1 MKSSLPTKIASIKG
15 LFGKVSSVIT
25 TKRLKLVPASA
36 QLVRA
41 EMENRALFA
50 ELLDATV
57 SENWPP
63 ENLADALPLFLEWI
77 EAAPEQVGWFG
88 WYALANEENRFFLVG
103 SGGFMGPPKEGEVEL
118 GYCVLPQFQ
127 GAGYATEMVQA
138 LTTWAF
144 SRSGVLRIAA
154 ETEWANP
161 ASVRVLTKAGFTPAG
176 CARDPNGE
184 RFELVVN
191 G

>member
-1 MKSSLPTKIASIKG
+1 MIN
-15 LFGKVSSVIT
+15 
-25 TKRLKLVPASA
+25 TKRLRLVPTSE
-36 QLVRA
+36 QLTRA
-41 EMENRALFA
+41 EMEDRNLFS
-50 ELLDATV
+50 ELLGASV

-88 WYALANEENRFFLVG
+88 WYALAKGEVDHPGEDTRPVLVG
-103 SGGFMGPPKEGEVEL
+103 SGGFLGPPKEGEVEI

-127 GAGYATEMVQA
+127 GVGFATELVQA
-138 LTTWAF
+138 LTSWAF
-144 SRSGVLRIAA
+144 AQSGVTRIAA

-161 ASVRVLTKAGFTPAG
+161 ASVRVLTKTGFTPSG
-176 CARDPNGE
+176 SARDPKGE
-184 RFELVVN
+184 RFECRAN